1 MGKNET
7 TAKSVK
13 FKYMI
18 IFSTHT
24 PVFFQSQAI
33 LISNLGTLSPRLQGY
48 HGYVRRWL
56 G

>member
-1 MGKNET
+1 MGKNENT
-7 TAKSVK
+7 TKSVK

-18 IFSTHT
+18 IFSTQT
-24 PVFFQSQAI
+24 PMFFQSQAI

-48 HGYVRRWL
+48 HGSVHGWP